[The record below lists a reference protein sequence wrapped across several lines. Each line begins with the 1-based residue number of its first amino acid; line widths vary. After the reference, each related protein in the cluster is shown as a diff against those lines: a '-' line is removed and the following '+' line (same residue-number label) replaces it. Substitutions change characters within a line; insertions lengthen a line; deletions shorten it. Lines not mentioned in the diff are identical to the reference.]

1 MLKRDK
7 YDRFQSTL
15 GDLPYNERHKLFKQA
30 AHLRKQMQ
38 LRGRR
43 VSIDDAIKI
52 IIDGTPE
59 VPADSK
65 MESGLVVWSGPKT
78 ARVQTGSTEVEVQL
92 GGHRAC
98 VGDKVAFGLL
108 LDGKTRSVS
117 AIEERRTWLSRPD
130 VGNAHVERVVA
141 ANMEAVAIVVSV
153 KTPPLHP
160 RLIDRY
166 LIAIQAGG
174 AEPLI
179 CVNKVDLMEPDELEV
194 ELAKLLPYVAIGVQI
209 IGCSA
214 ETGQGIAELRA
225 ILRGKMCAFVGHS
238 GVGKSSLI
246 NAIFPDLDLKTGD
259 LISRYGRGAHTT
271 TTASLHEF
279 ESGTK
284 LIDTPGVRSFGLGK
298 MSISEL
304 QEYFPEFDGL
314 DCRFR
319 DCSHIHEPGCGV
331 IKAVESE
338 ALHPERYD
346 TYLRLCEEMQGT

>member
-7 YDRFQSTL
+7 YDRFQGTL
-15 GDLPYNERHKLFKQA
+15 GDLPYNERHKLYKQA

-52 IIDGTPE
+52 IIEGAPDVAPI
-59 VPADSK
+59 SK
-65 MESGLVVWSGPKT
+65 TESGMVVWSGPKT
-78 ARVQTGSTEVEVQL
+78 ARVQTATAEHEVQL
-92 GGHRAC
+92 NGHRAC
-98 VGDKVAFGLL
+98 VGDKVTFGLL

-117 AIEERRTWLSRPD
+117 AIEERKTWLSRPD
-130 VGNAHVERVVA
+130 VGNAHIERVAA
-141 ANMEAVAIVVSV
+141 ANMDVVAIVVSV

-179 CVNKVDLMEPDELEV
+179 CVNKVDLLEPDELET
-194 ELAKLLPYVAIGVQI
+194 ELSKLLPYVAIGVQL

-214 ETGQGIAELRA
+214 ETSQGIPELRDH
-225 ILRGKMCAFVGHS
+225 LKGKMCAFVGHS

-246 NAIFPDLDLKTGD
+246 NAIFPDLELKTGD

-279 ESGTK
+279 EGGTK

-304 QEYFPEFDGL
+304 QGYFPEFDGL

-319 DCSHIHEPGCGV
+319 NCSHIHEPGC
-331 IKAVESE
+331 AVVRAVDSGE
-338 ALHPERYD
+338 LHAERYD
-346 TYLRLCEEMQGT
+346 TYLRLCEEMQ